1 MVDYQTIIKE
11 LNLDD
16 TDDNKVI
23 INNLLSQGKSIIL
36 GALPDKVNE
45 DAVTS
50 DPLYER
56 ALVTIVTQFYYDR
69 TLERGLSLGMRMLL
83 MQLVGKYS
91 NE

>member
-45 DAVTS
+45 DTVTS